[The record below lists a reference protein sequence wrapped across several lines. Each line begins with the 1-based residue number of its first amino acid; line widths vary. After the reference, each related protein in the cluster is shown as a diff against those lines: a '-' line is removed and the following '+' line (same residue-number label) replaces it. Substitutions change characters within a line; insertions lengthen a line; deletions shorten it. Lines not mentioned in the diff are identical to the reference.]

1 MKECNEL
8 TQNINK
14 SKIVREDVRV
24 YHKIIMKE
32 FDIDAIGNE

>member
-14 SKIVREDVRV
+14 SKIVREDVRL
-24 YHKIIMKE
+24 HHEIIMKE